1 MKKKVFYLGPQ
12 ASYCDYA
19 KNKFVSTFFL
29 EEYEQVAKHSIL
41 STIKEL
47 TKETNQDSYAVIP
60 IENSV
65 EGIVRETIDN
75 LGLLTQTNIKIIAE
89 TSIPIQHCL
98 ASYANNL
105 EEIKV
110 ISSHPQ
116 AIAQCYNFI
125 TNNFREDIELR
136 NELSTAAAIKNL
148 NPENPSISAIG
159 SSFAATLYNKPILK
173 TEINDITS
181 NRTRFILL
189 GQKQTKIT
197 GHDKTG
203 FSFVTPNTP
212 GALCKILNIL
222 EKHNINMTYID
233 SRPSKKTLG
242 EYVFFVDI
250 DGHALSQNISVALF
264 EILQFVK
271 DFQYFGSYTI
281 I

>member
-75 LGLLTQTNIKIIAE
+75 LGLLTNTSIKIIAE

-110 ISSHPQ
+110 ISSHPLKLFTNSLYDCIYLL
-116 AIAQCYNFI
+116 IASWERGFGVLEF
-125 TNNFREDIELR
+125 T
-136 NELSTAAAIKNL
+136 
-148 NPENPSISAIG
+148 
-159 SSFAATLYNKPILK
+159 
-173 TEINDITS
+173 TS
-181 NRTRFILL
+181 
-189 GQKQTKIT
+189 
-197 GHDKTG
+197 
-203 FSFVTPNTP
+203 
-212 GALCKILNIL
+212 
-222 EKHNINMTYID
+222 
-233 SRPSKKTLG
+233 
-242 EYVFFVDI
+242 
-250 DGHALSQNISVALF
+250 
-264 EILQFVK
+264 
-271 DFQYFGSYTI
+271 
-281 I
+281 